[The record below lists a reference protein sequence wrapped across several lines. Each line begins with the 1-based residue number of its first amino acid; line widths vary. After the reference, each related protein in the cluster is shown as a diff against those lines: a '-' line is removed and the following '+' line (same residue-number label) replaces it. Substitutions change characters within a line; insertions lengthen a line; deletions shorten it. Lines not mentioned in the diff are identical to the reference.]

1 MNIVTY
7 PQGIVIAI
15 ESAILN
21 FVICKNIL
29 VGFADE
35 EQHL

>member
-21 FVICKNIL
+21 FVIISIIL
-29 VGFADE
+29 VGFVNE
-35 EQHL
+35 E